1 MQEVLKIIKPTTK
14 EQAKVKKVVSSFLK
28 KLDSKLKNAK
38 AILGGSGAKDTW
50 LSGNHDID
58 IFVQYDFKKYKEQS
72 AELSDLLKQSLKKA
86 FPKLKTKR
94 LHGSRDYFQL
104 TYQKYNFEVV
114 PIIKITKSEN
124 ALNITDISPL
134 HAVWVN
140 KHTKKLKD
148 DIRLAKQFCRAN
160 KLYGAES
167 YISGFSGYVLEI
179 LIANF
184 GSLKKFLKAVIN
196 MRLNEVIDP
205 EKYYKGK
212 DVFFEL
218 NKSKLNSAII
228 VIDPVDKSRNAA
240 AALSQEKFMLLKKV
254 AREYLDQPNKDFYEK
269 KEINFNKLS
278 KKTKRNLV
286 FITIEAL
293 PGKEDVV
300 GMKLLKAFKF
310 LKKELVKFEVKKFGW
325 DWDKKKKAVFYFTLK
340 QIRLPDVE
348 MRQGPPLKMENAVK
362 AFKKK
367 NKDTFEKS
375 GRIFSRDKVEFPELD
390 KFVKNILKDKYFNEK
405 VKAIKDVKVD

>member
-1 MQEVLKIIKPTTK
+1 MQEVFKTIKPSTA
-14 EQAKVKKVVSSFLK
+14 EQAKVKKVINAFIK
-28 KLDSKLKNAK
+28 KLNSKLKDAK

-58 IFVQYDFKKYKEQS
+58 IFVQYDLKKYKEQS
-72 AELSDLLKQSLKKA
+72 AELSDLLKDSLKKA
-86 FPKLKTKR
+86 FPKIKPRR

-104 TYQKYNFEVV
+104 FYQKYNFEVV
-114 PIIKITKSEN
+114 PIIKITKSEA

-134 HAVWVN
+134 HAIWVN

-184 GSLKKFLKAVIN
+184 GSFNKFLKAIIN
-196 MRLNEVIDP
+196 MRLHEVIDP
-205 EKYYKGK
+205 EKYYHKK

-254 AREYLDQPNKDFYEK
+254 AREYLNNPSKDFYEK

-278 KKTKRNLV
+278 KTKRNLV
-286 FITIEAL
+286 FITLEAL

-300 GMKLLKAFKF
+300 GMRLLKAFKF
-310 LKKELVKFEVKKFGW
+310 LKKELAKFELKKFGW
-325 DWDKKKKAVFYFTLK
+325 DWDKKKKAVFYFILK

-390 KFVKNILKDKYFNEK
+390 KFVKNVLKDKYFKEK
-405 VKAIKDVKVD
+405 VKSVKDLKVV

>member
-1 MQEVLKIIKPTTK
+1 
-14 EQAKVKKVVSSFLK
+14 
-28 KLDSKLKNAK
+28 
-38 AILGGSGAKDTW
+38 
-50 LSGNHDID
+50 
-58 IFVQYDFKKYKEQS
+58 VQYDFKKYKEQS
-72 AELSDLLKQSLKKA
+72 AELSDLLKDSLKKA
-86 FPKLKTKR
+86 FPKIKLNNV
-94 LHGSRDYFQL
+94 HGSRDYFQL
-104 TYQKYNFEVV
+104 VYEKYNFEVV
-114 PIIKITKSEN
+114 PIIKITKSEK

-184 GSLKKFLKAVIN
+184 GSFNKFLKAIIS
-196 MRLNEVIDP
+196 MRLDQVVDP
-205 EKYYKGK
+205 ENYYKGK

-218 NKSKLNSAII
+218 NRSKLQSPLI

-240 AALSQEKFMLLKKV
+240 AALSKEKFMLLKKV
-254 AREYLDQPNKDFYEK
+254 ARDYLDKPNQDFFEK
-269 KEINFNKLS
+269 KEISFVKLN

-286 FITIEAL
+286 FITLEPL
-293 PGKEDVV
+293 SGKEDVI
-300 GMKLLKAFKF
+300 GMRLLKAFNF
-310 LKKELVKFEVKKFGW
+310 LKRELVKFEVKKFGW
-325 DWDKKKKAVFYFTLK
+325 DWDHKKKAVFYFTLK
-340 QIRLPDVE
+340 QMRLPDVE
-348 MRQGPPLKMENAVK
+348 DRPGPPLKMEAAVK

-375 GRIFSRDKVEFPELD
+375 GRIFSKDKVEFPELE
-390 KFVKNILKDKYFNEK
+390 KFVKNLLKAKYLKEK
-405 VKAIKDVKVD
+405 VKSVKDVKVV